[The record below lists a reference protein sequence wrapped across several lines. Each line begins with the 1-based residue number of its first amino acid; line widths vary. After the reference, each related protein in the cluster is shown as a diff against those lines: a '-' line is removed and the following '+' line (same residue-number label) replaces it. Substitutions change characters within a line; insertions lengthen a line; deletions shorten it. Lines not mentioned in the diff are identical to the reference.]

1 MRIEYASLLSL
12 LCLSILIL
20 FTACGSD
27 ACTNVQCN
35 NGGVCLEEVCYCVA
49 GYEDN
54 FCDVEM
60 RSKFL
65 NEYAIADTCD
75 TLGTQYTCTISA
87 DDTEIIRVTFSNFAN
102 LDSLGL
108 TNAIYGL
115 VNGTALTIPEQTLL
129 DRSYEGTGSI
139 DELTGILT
147 LSYTIRDTTGAKALI
162 NSCVAVYTP

>member
-1 MRIEYASLLSL
+1 MHELVI
-12 LCLSILIL
+12 ILD
-20 FTACGSD
+20 FGSQVTQLI
-27 ACTNVQCN
+27 ARRVREA
-35 NGGVCLEEVCYCVA
+35 GVYC
-49 GYEDN
+49 EI
-54 FCDVEM
+54 FP
-60 RSKFL
+60 
-65 NEYAIADTCD
+65 
-75 TLGTQYTCTISA
+75 CTISA